1 MLQYNM
7 YINRKPGDEM
17 QLKDV
22 GEFNFIRHINDNTIH
37 DPSTVITGIGDDCAV
52 YNAID
57 KTDQLISTDTMV
69 EGVHFSFHYMMPYDV
84 GYRLMSANLSDIAAM
99 GGSPRQIVLS
109 VAVPEYVDTTI
120 LDEIYRGIKDQCAR
134 YHVNI
139 LGGDTVRTEGPM
151 VWTVTIIGDVPKG
164 TAVMRSG
171 AQVGDLVGVTNYV
184 GYAATGLGALSYN
197 LEGYH
202 ITKIGHQRPNPQIEL
217 GQRLRQLGIHSMND
231 ISDGLGSELNEIA
244 SASNVSIVIEEK
256 AIPLHEETYELAR
269 YLQTNP
275 VDYAL
280 YGGEDFQLVFTAPKS
295 LLPKLENLAGI
306 TIIGEVLSGPS
317 RVQMVTPDKT
327 IKTIEAKGYNHFH
340 ES

>member
-7 YINRKPGDEM
+7 YTNRKLGDEM

-22 GEFNFIRHINDNTIH
+22 GEFNFIRHIQENTIN
-37 DPSTVITGIGDDCAV
+37 DASTVITGIGDDCAV
-52 YNAID
+52 YSAID

-69 EGVHFSFHYMMPYDV
+69 EGVHFSFQYMMPYDV
-84 GYRLMSANLSDIAAM
+84 GYRLMTANLSDIAAM

-109 VAVPEYVDTTI
+109 VAAPEYIDTAI
-120 LDEIYRGIKDQCAR
+120 LDEIYRGIKDQCQR
-134 YHVNI
+134 YNLNI
-139 LGGDTVRTEGPM
+139 LGGDTVRTDGPM
-151 VWTVTIIGDVPKG
+151 VWTVTIIGDVPTG
-164 TAVMRSG
+164 TAIMRSG
-171 AQVGDLVGVTNYV
+171 AQVGDVVGITNYV
-184 GYAATGLGALSYN
+184 GYAATGLSALSYH
-197 LEGYH
+197 LDGYTM
-202 ITKIGHQRPNPQIEL
+202 TKIGHQRPDPQIEL
-217 GQRLRQLGIHSMND
+217 GLQLRQLGIHSMND

-244 SASNVSIVIEEK
+244 SASNVSIVIEEN
-256 AIPLHEETYELAR
+256 AIPLHEETYELAK

-295 LLPKLENLAGI
+295 LIPEFEKLVGI
-306 TIIGEVLSGPS
+306 TIIGEVLSGPCH
-317 RVQMVTPDKT
+317 VQMVTLDKT

>member
-1 MLQYNM
+1 
-7 YINRKPGDEM
+7 M

-22 GEFNFIRHINDNTIH
+22 GEFNFIRHIQENTIN
-37 DPSTVITGIGDDCAV
+37 DASTVITGIGDDCAV
-52 YNAID
+52 YSTTD

-84 GYRLMSANLSDIAAM
+84 GYRLMTANLSDIAAM
-99 GGSPRQIVLS
+99 GGMPRQIVLS
-109 VAVPEYVDTTI
+109 VAVPEHIDTAI
-120 LDEIYRGIKDQCAR
+120 LDEIYRGIKDQCKR
-134 YHVNI
+134 YHLNI

-151 VWTVTIIGDVPKG
+151 VWTVTIIGDVPTG
-164 TAVMRSG
+164 TAIMRSG
-171 AQVGDLVGVTNYV
+171 AKVGDAVGITNYV

-202 ITKIGHQRPNPQIEL
+202 MTKVGHQRPDPQIEL
-217 GQRLRQLGIHSMND
+217 GQQLRQLGIHSMND

-244 SASNVSIVIEEK
+244 TASNVSIVIEEQ
-256 AIPLHEETYELAR
+256 AIPLHEETYELAQ
-269 YLQTNP
+269 YLHTHP

-295 LLPKLENLAGI
+295 LLPELEKLGGI
-306 TIIGEVLSGPS
+306 TIIGEVVSGPS
-317 RVQMVTPDKT
+317 QVQMVTPDKM

>member
-7 YINRKPGDEM
+7 YTNRKPGDEM

-22 GEFNFIRHINDNTIH
+22 GEFNFISHIQNDTIH

-52 YNAID
+52 YRATD
-57 KTDQLISTDTMV
+57 ETDQLISTDTMV
-69 EGVHFSFHYMMPYDV
+69 EGVHFSFRYMKPYDV
-84 GYRLMSANLSDIAAM
+84 GYRLMTANLSDIAAM
-99 GGSPRQIVLS
+99 GGNPRQIVLS
-109 VAVPEYVDTTI
+109 VAAPEYIDTAI

-134 YHVNI
+134 YHINI

-151 VWTVTIIGDVPKG
+151 VWTVTIIGEVPTG
-164 TAVMRSG
+164 TAIMRSG
-171 AQVGDLVGVTNYV
+171 AQVGDIVGITNYV
-184 GYAATGLGALSYN
+184 GYASTGLGALSYN
-197 LEGYH
+197 LDGYTM
-202 ITKIGHQRPNPQIEL
+202 TKVGHQRPDPQIEL
-217 GQRLRQLGIHSMND
+217 GQQLRKLGIHSMND

-256 AIPLHEETYELAR
+256 AIPLHEETYELAK

-280 YGGEDFQLVFTAPKS
+280 YGGEDFQLVFTAPKA
-295 LLPKLENLAGI
+295 LIPKLENLSGI
-306 TIIGEVLSGPS
+306 TIIGEVISGPCH
-317 RVQMVTPDKT
+317 VQMVTPDKK